1 MPVLH
6 GIPVDCRA
14 VLAIDFWK
22 SAQTSQPLTR
32 SPGCDPKVSPTRP
45 HGRGPPPP
53 PYFDALVCL
62 FVCGPIH
69 LPSFVRAHPSTR
81 LTRPIASLSPYLVPT
96 AWAPAAQH
104 VVAVADAALV
114 PVVGRQSGETSASL
128 QRSVGRSIAAPG
140 LCSMRV
146 KLCVCTTSLRASP
159 FVRGHYGTSVPCHR
173 CWLDRSGRSFLYPK
187 VAVLRGLRE
196 RIHGLRARK
205 RIERKKVLKTRQT
218 PA

>member
-22 SAQTSQPLTR
+22 SSQTSQPITR

-114 PVVGRQSGETSASL
+114 PVVGRQSGETSASFRG
-128 QRSVGRSIAAPG
+128 RSVGRSPRLVCAA
-140 LCSMRV
+140 C
-146 KLCVCTTSLRASP
+146 
-159 FVRGHYGTSVPCHR
+159 
-173 CWLDRSGRSFLYPK
+173 
-187 VAVLRGLRE
+187 E
-196 RIHGLRARK
+196 
-205 RIERKKVLKTRQT
+205 
-218 PA
+218 

>member
-62 FVCGPIH
+62 FV
-69 LPSFVRAHPSTR
+69 APSTFGPT
-81 LTRPIASLSPYLVPT
+81 LPPIP
-96 AWAPAAQH
+96 H
-104 VVAVADAALV
+104 FN
-114 PVVGRQSGETSASL
+114 R
-128 QRSVGRSIAAPG
+128 
-140 LCSMRV
+140 
-146 KLCVCTTSLRASP
+146 
-159 FVRGHYGTSVPCHR
+159 
-173 CWLDRSGRSFLYPK
+173 
-187 VAVLRGLRE
+187 
-196 RIHGLRARK
+196 
-205 RIERKKVLKTRQT
+205 
-218 PA
+218 